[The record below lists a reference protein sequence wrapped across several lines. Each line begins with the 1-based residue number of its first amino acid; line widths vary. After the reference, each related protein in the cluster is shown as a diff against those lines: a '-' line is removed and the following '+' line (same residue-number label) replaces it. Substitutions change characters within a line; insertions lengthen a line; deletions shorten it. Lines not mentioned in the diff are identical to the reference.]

1 MTHSRCRLLLGL
13 SLTFFVAANCFGDQ
27 PAKSSTRT
35 KRLLLIGQSPDGHPF
50 STHEYMS
57 AARIVANLVKSRTH
71 IQTIVV
77 NADEPWARGPELLE
91 SADAAVVFVSEGG
104 KWLSA
109 DPKRLAAFRRL
120 AKRGGGLICLHW
132 GMGCKDAK
140 NIAAFRD
147 LFGGCHG
154 GPDRKYKV
162 VETSLN
168 VVAPKHPVARGIQN
182 ISLKEEFYYRL
193 KLVDADGFQ
202 PLLSA
207 KIEGEPHTVSWV
219 WDRADGGRSF
229 GFSGLHFHKNWQRP
243 EYRRLIGQA
252 ALWVLKEPIPDDGL
266 PVDLK
271 LSVLRVPPRK
281 ESKVP

>member
-1 MTHSRCRLLLGL
+1 MTRSRFQLLTLLFALGL
-13 SLTFFVAANCFGDQ
+13 GADCFADQ
-27 PAKSSTRT
+27 TTESSPRV

-57 AARIVANLVKSRTH
+57 AARVIANLVKSRTH

-77 NADEPWARGPELLE
+77 NADEPWTDGPELLE

-140 NIAAFRD
+140 YIAAFRD

-168 VVAPKHPVARGIQN
+168 VVAPQHAVARGLQN
-182 ISLKEEFYYRL
+182 INLKEEFYYRL
-193 KLVDADGFQ
+193 KLTDAEGFQ

-229 GFSGLHFHKNWQRP
+229 GFSGLHFHENWERP

-252 ALWVLKEPIPDDGL
+252 TLWVLKEPVPNNGL
-266 PVDLK
+266 QVDVPE
-271 LSVLRVPPRK
+271 SVLRVPPRK
-281 ESKVP
+281 EPKGR